1 MISKEVTICL
11 SRHHHT
17 ATLWRN
23 IHPLIFNVVHGLWP
37 LEKNVYH
44 LLWIIEFVMTHEA
57 VEAQT
62 EYRRVMLIEGIV
74 QCSMKVEAARNKSD
88 KK

>member
-1 MISKEVTICL
+1 M
-11 SRHHHT
+11 R
-17 ATLWRN
+17 
-23 IHPLIFNVVHGLWP
+23 GLWP

-44 LLWIIEFVMTHEA
+44 LLWIIEFVLSHEA

-74 QCSMKVEAARNKSD
+74 QSSMKVEGARNKSN